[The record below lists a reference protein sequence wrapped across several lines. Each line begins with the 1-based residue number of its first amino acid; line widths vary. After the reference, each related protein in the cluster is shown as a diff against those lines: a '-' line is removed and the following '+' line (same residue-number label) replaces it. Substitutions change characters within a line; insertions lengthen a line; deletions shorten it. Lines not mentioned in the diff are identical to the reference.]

1 MYSTRLPAPNR
12 CPLKRETLIPILTTT
27 VSYPISGR
35 SDRFSLRD
43 VKQFVDISISFAT
56 GIPLHGCAL
65 LTLLLGSKYDSILT
79 DTHRKYNARTL
90 LDSLRDRQGRRTL
103 PVHRGSKTLFSSI
116 GSEMK

>member
-1 MYSTRLPAPNR
+1 MYSTCLPAPNR

-27 VSYPISGR
+27 VPYPISGR

-43 VKQFVDISISFAT
+43 VKQFV
-56 GIPLHGCAL
+56 
-65 LTLLLGSKYDSILT
+65 TLLLGSKYDSILT

-103 PVHRGSKTLFSSI
+103 PVHGGSKTLLSSI
-116 GSEMK
+116 GLEMK